1 MNLYAENILEHH
13 RHPRC
18 KSPIADRTIEHSE
31 NNPACGDAITL
42 ELKIEKGEIT
52 AAGWNGSGCALSQA
66 GISMLLEKISG
77 MSVKDAGQL
86 SPKDMRSLLGVPLT
100 TRRLQ
105 CAFLP
110 LLALHNALRKS
121 KGEPPETW
129 PELLEQDQE

>member
-1 MNLYAENILEHH
+1 MDLYAENILEHH

-18 KSPIADRTIEHSE
+18 KSPVKGPTEAHAES
-31 NNPACGDAITL
+31 NPTCGDTITL
-42 ELKIEKGEIT
+42 ELKISKGKIT

-77 MSVKDAGQL
+77 MSAKDAAKL

-110 LLALHNALRKS
+110 LLALRNALRKW
-121 KGEPPETW
+121 KDEPAETW
-129 PELLEQDQE
+129 PELLEKDVQ